1 MHLWSRARAPV
12 SARTQRAD
20 AAGDGSR
27 RFQGS
32 TRLPRI
38 EAPNQNR
45 LTRGPRGRRDRSFR
59 KGTRPLGVR
68 RAQDP
73 CPVQGRGSRV
83 VRSAL
88 YPTANP
94 RFPTDLP
101 GSTRLAPRS
110 RRPLDPTVSTARPC
124 TDRAVAH
131 NRWGPW
137 VGFGGRALGPATGKN
152 ARAAGPSAGS
162 PPPPHPP
169 FPFDRD
175 LARSRGFDLSDRAL
189 GGAVHG
195 PGRRVSL
202 LCPASAC

>member
-38 EAPNQNR
+38 GAPNQNR

-59 KGTRPLGVR
+59 KGTRLLGVR

-94 RFPTDLP
+94 RFPTDLT
-101 GSTRLAPRS
+101 GSTRVAPLLGDAPT
-110 RRPLDPTVSTARPC
+110 RRPRP
-124 TDRAVAH
+124 
-131 NRWGPW
+131 
-137 VGFGGRALGPATGKN
+137 
-152 ARAAGPSAGS
+152 
-162 PPPPHPP
+162 
-169 FPFDRD
+169 RD
-175 LARSRGFDLSDRAL
+175 LARIVRWRTTGGVPRPEPADTCRARDRKEWPSRASFLPPPPRPALSIDRRAGRRVRGDAEDRAI
-189 GGAVHG
+189 GRTVHG
-195 PGRRVSL
+195 RGPRVSL